1 MEIRNLGSSGLKISA
16 ISYGN
21 WLTHGSQ
28 VEEDAA
34 LACVRQ
40 ALDEGITTF
49 DTADVYADTRAESV
63 LGKALAGER
72 RDGLEIFTKVFW
84 PTSPGKH
91 NDHGLSRKHIM
102 TAIDGSLRR
111 LGTDYVDLYQA
122 HRYDYETPLEETMEA
137 FADVVH
143 SGKALYIGVSEWR
156 AEDIRRAH
164 ALARELHIQLVSN
177 QPQYNMLWRVI
188 EAEVVPTCEELG
200 IGQIVWSPIAQGAL
214 TGKYKP
220 GEQPPEGS
228 RATDDKGGADMIS
241 RWMRDDVLERVQKL
255 QPIADEAGLSLAQ
268 LAVAWVLQNPNVSSA
283 IVGASRPEQVTENV
297 KAAGVV
303 LEDDLMKRI
312 DEVLGRRR
320 LPRPVVQR
328 LTVDARLLTPQHHAL
343 PRSRAP
349 APRSPPAT
357 SLRGRRRRAG
367 RRRPR
372 PARTS
377 APRSATPWS
386 TGRPRGACRAS
397 RARTPRGRTPGRPAR
412 RRRRRRRP
420 ACRCPGPRWP
430 SRRTRGRRAVRGAGR
445 PGGGRRWRPAPR
457 AATPIH
463 SATTKPVVV
472 WTSPGSPAPSE
483 SSTSP
488 SVTTPTATQPV
499 RCSASSTR

>member
-16 ISYGN
+16 VSYGN

-49 DTADVYADTRAESV
+49 DTADVYADTKAESV

-72 RDGLEIFTKVFW
+72 RDGLEIFTKVYW

-102 TAIDGSLRR
+102 TSIEGSLRR

-164 ALARELHIQLVSN
+164 ALARELHIHLVSN

-188 EAEVVPTCEELG
+188 EEEVVPACEELG
-200 IGQIVWSPIAQGAL
+200 VGQIVWSPIAQGAL

-241 RWMRDDVLERVQKL
+241 RYLRDDVLERVQRL
-255 QPIADEAGLSLAQ
+255 QPLADEAGLSLAQ

-297 KAAGVV
+297 KAAGVA
-303 LEDDLMKRI
+303 LEDELMTRI
-312 DEVLGRRR
+312 DAVLGVGEDGD
-320 LPRPVVQR
+320 VVYR
-328 LTVDARLLTPQHHAL
+328 DASFNA
-343 PRSRAP
+343 
-349 APRSPPAT
+349 
-357 SLRGRRRRAG
+357 
-367 RRRPR
+367 
-372 PARTS
+372 
-377 APRSATPWS
+377 
-386 TGRPRGACRAS
+386 
-397 RARTPRGRTPGRPAR
+397 
-412 RRRRRRRP
+412 
-420 ACRCPGPRWP
+420 
-430 SRRTRGRRAVRGAGR
+430 
-445 PGGGRRWRPAPR
+445 
-457 AATPIH
+457 
-463 SATTKPVVV
+463 
-472 WTSPGSPAPSE
+472 
-483 SSTSP
+483 SP
-488 SVTTPTATQPV
+488 S
-499 RCSASSTR
+499 TRDF